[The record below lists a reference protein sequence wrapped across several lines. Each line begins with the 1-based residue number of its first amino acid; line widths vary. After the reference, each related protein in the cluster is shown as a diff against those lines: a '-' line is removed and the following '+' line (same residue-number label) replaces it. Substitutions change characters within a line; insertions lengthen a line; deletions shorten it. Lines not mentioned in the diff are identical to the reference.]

1 MAGEQLI
8 QGRGWG
14 LEKSRIQVCSE
25 ASACLG
31 SGGPLWGGGWGS
43 QTWEP
48 HGCMGPALGAWPG
61 LGVQALGPYG
71 GAAIHKA
78 C

>member
-48 HGCMGPALGAWPG
+48 MAAW
-61 LGVQALGPYG
+61 AMRLGPG
-71 GAAIHKA
+71 QVLVSGTRLPPTKPVNP
-78 C
+78 